1 MNIAFIIFWFLIICA
16 LIFLIVQA
24 TRNLNEIDASKNTYV
39 LDTNFLSCFPGNN
52 VENLPSVENR
62 CCVINGNKDNRRPFY
77 IKEYDLNVL
86 VDTTIIPFE
95 DACIGFCTTI
105 NPDGTCFCKT
115 INPDGTCADTTD
127 EIEYYRCLEVTV
139 PVKQAVNGIQIDTKT
154 QGCLTAALPVARLG
168 DTPYYVSGP
177 KSYIQLDANI
187 DICDSFVDC

>member
-24 TRNLNEIDASKNTYV
+24 TRNINEIDASKDTYV
-39 LDTNFLSCFPGNN
+39 LDTNFLSCYPGNN

-62 CCVINGNKDNRRPFY
+62 CCVINGNKNNNRPLY

-86 VDTTIIPFE
+86 VDTAIIPFE

-105 NPDGTCFCKT
+105 NPDGTCT
-115 INPDGTCADTTD
+115 DTTPGTD
-127 EIEYYRCLEVTV
+127 YYTCLEVTV
-139 PVKQAVNGIQIDTKT
+139 PVKQAVNGIQIDVKT

-177 KSYIQLDANI
+177 KSYVQLDKNI
-187 DICDSFVDC
+187 EICDSFVDC